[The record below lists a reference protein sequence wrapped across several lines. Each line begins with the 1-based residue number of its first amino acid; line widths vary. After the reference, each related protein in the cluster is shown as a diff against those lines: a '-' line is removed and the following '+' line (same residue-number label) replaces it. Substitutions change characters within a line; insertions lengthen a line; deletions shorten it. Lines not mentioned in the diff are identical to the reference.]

1 MRTLICSDPGDIVS
15 VDWAGL
21 AFLNLANVASHPLTA
36 RLTIGAVDD
45 VAGFRRLVAD
55 SPNGGRE
62 FSDSIDGKI
71 GQARRSGH
79 RMSHLA
85 WANTNIF

>member
-1 MRTLICSDPGDIVS
+1 VIRFVTAERSKWLAFYNGLREAGENLDLLRPGDIVS

-36 RLTIGAVDD
+36 RLTIGAVDG

-55 SPNGGRE
+55 GPSGGRE
-62 FSDSIDGKI
+62 FSGSSMG
-71 GQARRSGH
+71 
-79 RMSHLA
+79 
-85 WANTNIF
+85 